1 MTNNFPKSFFS
12 WLPLEPWSAALPL
25 WRVLSRG
32 RLARVGQ
39 RVATVG
45 GARWGV
51 ERVVLAGLDVGGAVA
66 GQDFPVHVASRLGVD
81 AAGVVLL
88 HILWV

>member
-1 MTNNFPKSFFS
+1 M
-12 WLPLEPWSAALPL
+12 EPWGAALPL

-32 RLARVGQ
+32 LLAGVGQ

-45 GARWGV
+45 GAGWGV

-66 GQDFPVHVASRLGVD
+66 GQDLPVHVTGRLGVD